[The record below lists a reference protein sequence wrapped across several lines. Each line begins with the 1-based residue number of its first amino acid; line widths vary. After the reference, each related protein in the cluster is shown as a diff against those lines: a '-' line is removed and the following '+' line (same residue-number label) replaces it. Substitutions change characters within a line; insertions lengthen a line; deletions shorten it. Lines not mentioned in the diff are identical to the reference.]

1 MAEPPD
7 DGRPRRPGDPG
18 SGPGPGSV
26 HGSETGPASGAG
38 PDSGSGRRR
47 RQADATRRLLLAAAG
62 DVFAASGYQGTT
74 VRAITTR
81 ARTAHGTFY
90 LYFENKEDV
99 FCRLIETV
107 IVDELAVGTHTFLDA
122 GPDRDRLAGAVGT
135 FAADYARHVGLW
147 RALLEGVLQ
156 SRAIRDLWLE
166 LRRRTVLLLADE
178 MRAQHGRGLVRS
190 LDPLPAAHA
199 LTSMT
204 EWFAFT
210 HLALDEP
217 SSGDGRRG
225 VDLVVETLTDLWL
238 HAVYGR
244 IAGAS
249 PS

>member
-7 DGRPRRPGDPG
+7 DGRPRRPRDR
-18 SGPGPGSV
+18 
-26 HGSETGPASGAG
+26 GPAG
-38 PDSGSGRRR
+38 PGRRR
-47 RQADATRRLLLAAAG
+47 QQADITRRQLLAAAA
-62 DVFAASGYQGTT
+62 DVFARSGYQGAT
-74 VRAITTR
+74 VRAITAR

-99 FCRLIETV
+99 FCRLMETV
-107 IVDELAVGTHTFLDA
+107 IVGELQVGTHTFLAA
-122 GPDRDRLAGAVGT
+122 GPDRDRLADAVGT
-135 FAADYARHVGLW
+135 FATDYARHVGLW

-156 SRAIRDLWLE
+156 SRVIRELWLD

-178 MRAQHGRGLVRS
+178 MRTQHGRGLVRP
-190 LDPLPAAHA
+190 LDPLPVAHA

-225 VDLVVETLTDLWL
+225 VQLVVDTLTDLWM

-244 IAGAS
+244 VAGAS

>member
-7 DGRPRRPGDPG
+7 DGRPRGPGDPG
-18 SGPGPGSV
+18 PGPD
-26 HGSETGPASGAG
+26 PASGAE
-38 PDSGSGRRR
+38 PDAGSGRRR
-47 RQADATRRLLLAAAG
+47 RQADATRQQLLAAAG
-62 DVFAASGYQGTT
+62 DVFAAAGYQAAT
-74 VRAITTR
+74 VRAITAR

-90 LYFENKEDV
+90 LYFENKEDI

-107 IVDELAVGTHTFLDA
+107 IVDELEVGTHTFLDA
-122 GPDRDRLAGAVGT
+122 GPDRDRLADALAT
-135 FAADYARHVGLW
+135 FAVDYARHVGLW

-178 MRAQHGRGLVRS
+178 MRAQHGRGLVRP

-217 SSGDGRRG
+217 PSADGRRG
-225 VDLVVETLTDLWL
+225 VELVVETLTDLWL

-244 IAGAS
+244 VAGAS